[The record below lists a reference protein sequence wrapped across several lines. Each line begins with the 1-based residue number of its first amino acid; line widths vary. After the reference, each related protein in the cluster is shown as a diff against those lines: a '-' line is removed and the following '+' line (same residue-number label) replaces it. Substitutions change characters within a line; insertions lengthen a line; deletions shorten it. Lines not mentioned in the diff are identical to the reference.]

1 MNDPYVTLGVSPT
14 ATDDEVKAAYRKL
27 AMKYHP
33 DRNQGSKE
41 AEAKMKQVN
50 DAYAQVMDMRKN
62 GGRTTAS
69 GYGGSSTSGYGGY
82 QQQQQQRQQQYG
94 GYGGFD
100 DFFGFGGYRQ
110 GGPYGGYQQGNTH
123 TNWQQESPELTSV
136 RDFLRHGQLYQ
147 ARSIL
152 DGMRSRTATWYYLS
166 ALTHRGMGNQAAAL
180 SDARTAVQLE
190 PDNMDFNDLLNR
202 MEGPS
207 RQYEQQGSPF
217 GGMGAMLC
225 QNPCISCCML
235 NMLINC
241 CCGCRCCL

>member
-1 MNDPYVTLGVSPT
+1 MNDPYVTLGVSPS

-41 AEAKMKQVN
+41 AEAKMRQIN
-50 DAYAQVMDMRKN
+50 DAYAQIMDMRKN

-82 QQQQQQRQQQYG
+82 QQQQQRQQQSYGPYGYG
-94 GYGGFD
+94 GFGGFD
-100 DFFGFGGYRQ
+100 DFFGFGGARQNAYRQ
-110 GGPYGGYQQGNTH
+110 TQ
-123 TNWQQESPELTSV
+123 WQNESPELTSA
-136 RDFLRHGQLYQ
+136 REFLRRGQPSQ

-152 DGMRSRTATWYYLS
+152 DGMRSRNGTWYYLS
-166 ALTHRGMGNQAAAL
+166 ALSNRALGNQAAAL
-180 SDARTAVQLE
+180 SDIRTAVQLD
-190 PDNMDFNDLLNR
+190 PDNLDFQDLLTR

-217 GGMGAMLC
+217 GGMGATIC
-225 QNPCISCCML
+225 ANPLVSCCAINL
-235 NMLINC
+235 LINC
-241 CCGCRCCL
+241 LCGGMRCCI